1 MYAQLPDVPYQRVD
15 ICHGSR
21 PHLGGLTPG
30 RLSWGTAAFIGH
42 PGRSGPCPPAPGG
55 DHGPA
60 APAGRNGRGSGPRA
74 WRVELTV
81 QTLPGGGC
89 MAFESQPT
97 PLGLTFLPL
106 HRTNQML
113 SLALWLSGLSLDV
126 SWWTGHVLMSG
137 AGSLPGCEAGPTDP
151 HGPWVAPHHTV
162 SCIPRPHQHRGA
174 STLAPLQGSGWRGS
188 GGPEPAYGS
197 RDSGLGSPGPA
208 GPPGAV
214 ETSAWCHREPPL
226 RALGKPATAVY

>member
-15 ICHGSR
+15 VCRGPR

-30 RLSWGTAAFIGH
+30 RLSWGTAAFIGD
-42 PGRSGPCPPAPGG
+42 PGRSGPCPLAPGG

-60 APAGRNGRGSGPRA
+60 APAGRNGRGSGPQARRA
-74 WRVELTV
+74 ELTV

-89 MAFESQPT
+89 MALESQPT

-126 SWWTGHVLMSG
+126 SWWTGHVPMSG
-137 AGSLPGCEAGPTDP
+137 AGSLPACEAGPTDP
-151 HGPWVAPHHTV
+151 HGPSVAPHHTV
-162 SCIPRPHQHRGA
+162 SGIPRPHQHGGKHVSPAPRFRMARLGKARTCVRQPGLRTGVPWA
-174 STLAPLQGSGWRGS
+174 SR
-188 GGPEPAYGS
+188 
-197 RDSGLGSPGPA
+197 
-208 GPPGAV
+208 PPGAV
-214 ETSAWCHREPPL
+214 EASAWCHGKPPP
-226 RALGKPATAVY
+226 RGLGKPATPAY